1 MIVLGLAGG
10 LGHDASAALVVDGQ
24 LVSLA
29 EEERFIRSRH
39 ANDQV
44 PVEATAYCLA
54 TAGITLSDVDVIA
67 TSWLSDASADVQLDM
82 VGGLLAHPYFAGA
95 RPPRCEQ
102 VSHPISHAAAAYYTS
117 GFDEATIIST
127 DGVGDRIATLL
138 AHGRGGT
145 IEVKRHWPISESL
158 GMFYL
163 GLTHYLGFRWGQEGK
178 VMGLASYG
186 APDESWMPFT
196 LHDDGGYHTG
206 LSPLGEDRPNYGRPL
221 VRAWTARVQER
232 FGDPRP
238 QGFRYNSDSARLEPS
253 IDTGAAQQLVAA
265 SGQRVLE
272 RALLHIVEHA
282 VRETGCSNVVLG
294 GGVGLNCT
302 ANGVIAQSE
311 LVDRLVIFPAS
322 GDGGTSAGAALAV
335 AAAAGERTGRVL
347 ASAGL
352 GPEFT
357 DDQIRTALQDR
368 GVPYT
373 VVDDIADTVAELI
386 TDGQVVGWFQGR
398 AEFGP
403 RALGQRSILASPL
416 QRPMHHRVNA
426 IKHREQWRPLA
437 PSMSAE
443 AAEKYLLDPGP
454 SRFMLAAC
462 QVRDEMRAEIPAVV
476 HVDGSC
482 RPQVLDDDSPAPYR
496 RLLERL
502 ATRGHPEV
510 VMNTSFNLANE
521 PIVHSPH
528 DALRSFYGSGL
539 DALAI
544 GSMLVRKPTGH
555 DAG

>member
-10 LGHDASAALVVDGQ
+10 LRHDASAALVVDGQ
-24 LVSLA
+24 LVALA
-29 EEERFIRSRH
+29 EEERFIRLRH
-39 ANDQV
+39 AKEQV

-54 TAGITLSDVDVIA
+54 TACITLSDVDVIA

-82 VGGLLAHPYFAGA
+82 VGGLLAHPYFKGA

-102 VSHPISHAAAAYYTS
+102 VTHPISHAAAAYYTS
-117 GFDEATIIST
+117 GFDEATIVST

-138 AHGRGGT
+138 AHGRGDT

-163 GLTHYLGFRWGQEGK
+163 GLTRYLGFQWGQEGK

-186 APDESWMPFT
+186 APDESWMPFA

-206 LSPLGEDRPNYGRPL
+206 LSPLGQDQPNYGVPL
-221 VRAWTARVQER
+221 IQAWKSRLEER
-232 FGDPRP
+232 FGAPRP
-238 QGFRYNSDSARLEPS
+238 DQFRYNPDTARLEPS
-253 IDTGAAQQLVAA
+253 VDTGASQRSVAA

-282 VRETGCSNVVLG
+282 VRETGCRNVVLA

-311 LVDRLVIFPAS
+311 FVDRLVVFPAS
-322 GDGGTSAGAALAV
+322 GDAGTSAGAALA
-335 AAAAGERTGRVL
+335 AAAGEGTGRAL
-347 ASAGL
+347 RSAGL

-357 DDQIRTALQDR
+357 DEQIRGALEER
-368 GVPYT
+368 SVPYT

-426 IKHREQWRPLA
+426 VKRREQWRPLA
-437 PSMSAE
+437 PSMSAD
-443 AAEKYLLDPGP
+443 AAEKYLINPGP

-462 QVRDEMRAEIPAVV
+462 QVREEMRDEIPAVV

-482 RPQVLDDDSPAPYR
+482 RPQVLDEDSPAPYR

-502 ATRGHPEV
+502 ATRGHPEI

-521 PIVHSPH
+521 PIVHSPY
-528 DALRSFYGSGL
+528 DALRSFFGSGL

-555 DAG
+555 GAG